1 MVDYDL
7 NSEDITKLDKI
18 YLIDTYRY
26 KKREYLNFDYK
37 KNELG
42 LKELRTDN
50 STNSLN
56 SRLQIQ
62 IPGDVFILDAQN
74 IININLTF
82 IPSTQKQE
90 EKNSKKQKKYK
101 ILQKGIFTT
110 IFLIILVHFFYKSF
124 WLNDTIFELYILK
137 TSFWGKLFFILTFIQ
152 LLSLI
157 NPVENKDKLLSFE
170 NHNYLWELILLIL
183 FVVISYFINSDFINL
198 IF

>member
-1 MVDYDL
+1 M
-7 NSEDITKLDKI
+7 
-18 YLIDTYRY
+18 
-26 KKREYLNFDYK
+26 
-37 KNELG
+37 
-42 LKELRTDN
+42 
-50 STNSLN
+50 
-56 SRLQIQ
+56 
-62 IPGDVFILDAQN
+62 
-74 IININLTF
+74 
-82 IPSTQKQE
+82 
-90 EKNSKKQKKYK
+90 
-101 ILQKGIFTT
+101 
-110 IFLIILVHFFYKSF
+110 IILVHFFYKSF